1 MLTLSSSLLL
11 GDDWSPVRSRGSLK
25 KGKLHDQASL
35 HVASCKAPN
44 IRQKNQVF
52 SELQASI
59 TLRKIA
65 HNKSIA
71 SFLKPIVYEA
81 AVSSA

>member
-1 MLTLSSSLLL
+1 MLKLSSTLLL
-11 GDDWSPVRSRGSLK
+11 GDDWPPVRSRESLK
-25 KGKLHDQASL
+25 KDTLHDQASL

-65 HNKSIA
+65 YNKCIA

-81 AVSSA
+81 VFSSA